1 MGRYWY
7 KAASP
12 AGEVSTGSLEGASVA
27 EVVARLQAQGQVPI
41 RVEER
46 GRPAARGR
54 PRLSLQRHRVKDA
67 ELAAFT
73 REMATLLEAGLPLDR
88 ALGVLGSLSDNP
100 ALISLVDDIRRR
112 VQHGEALGAA
122 LAAHPRVFP
131 PVYVNLVRAGES
143 GGALETVLGRLAEH
157 LERSRELR
165 ESVTSALIYPVI
177 LVLVA
182 VGAVLLLLAYVVPQF
197 AQLFADV
204 DRQLPLATRVVVG
217 AGELLQ
223 NHGVALLAGVLALA
237 ALFQRLARRPG
248 PRRRLQALALR
259 MPLAGEFL
267 RRADTARFARTL
279 STLLGNGVPLLEAFR
294 GAGDVVEMLP
304 LAERLGAVAERLR
317 EGGRLA
323 DELARAQA
331 LPAFAVQMIR
341 VGEESGDLP
350 SMLERVA
357 DVYERELQTSLR
369 RALAVLEPALILVL
383 GVVVAGIVMSI
394 LVAIL
399 GVNQLAF

>member
-46 GRPAARGR
+46 GRPAPRSR

-73 REMATLLEAGLPLDR
+73 RELATLLEAGLPLDR
-88 ALGVLGSLSDNP
+88 ALGVLGALSANP
-100 ALISLVDDIRRR
+100 ALLSLVEDIRRR

-182 VGAVLLLLAYVVPQF
+182 VGAVLLLLTYVVPQF

-204 DRQLPLATRVVVG
+204 DRELPLATRVVVG

-223 NHGVALLAGVLALA
+223 NHGVALLAGTLALA

-259 MPLAGEFL
+259 TPLAGEFL

-304 LAERLGAVAERLR
+304 LAERLGVVAERLR

>member
-1 MGRYWY
+1 MTTFWY

-46 GRPAARGR
+46 DRPPARSG
-54 PRLSLQRHRVKDA
+54 PRLVLQRHRVKDA

-73 REMATLLEAGLPLDR
+73 RELATLLQAGLPLDR
-88 ALGVLGSLSDNP
+88 ALGVLGSLSANP
-100 ALISLVDDIRRR
+100 ALQSLVEDIRRR
-112 VQHGEALGAA
+112 VQHGEALAVA

-131 PVYVNLVRAGES
+131 PVYVNLVRAGET

-157 LERSRELR
+157 LERSRALR

-182 VGAVLLLLAYVVPQF
+182 VGAVLLLLTYVVPQF

-204 DRQLPLATRVVVG
+204 DRELPLATRVVVG
-217 AGELLQ
+217 AGNLLQ
-223 NHGVALLAGVLALA
+223 DYGVALLAGVLALA
-237 ALFQRLARRPG
+237 ALGQRLLRRPG
-248 PRRRLQALALR
+248 PRRRLQRLLLGV
-259 MPLAGEFL
+259 PLLGEFL
-267 RRADTARFARTL
+267 RRADTARFSRTL

-294 GAGDVVEMLP
+294 GAGDVVEMIP
-304 LAERLGAVAERLR
+304 LAERLAVVAERLR

-350 SMLERVA
+350 AMLERVA

-369 RALAVLEPALILVL
+369 RALAVMEPALILVL
-383 GVVVAGIVMSI
+383 GVIVAGIVMSI